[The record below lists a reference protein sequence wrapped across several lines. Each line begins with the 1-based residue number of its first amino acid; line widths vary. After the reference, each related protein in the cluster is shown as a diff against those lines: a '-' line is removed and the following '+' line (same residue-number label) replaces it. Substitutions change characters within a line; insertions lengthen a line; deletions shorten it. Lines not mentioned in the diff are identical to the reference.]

1 MMQDPFV
8 LVSELPEENPHY
20 LRAVTQMGD
29 HSEVV
34 ADQDILTANGMKL
47 IAKGSRIDSHQFNLL
62 TKHKLSSPIDQCLST
77 PHLVDSNQLAIEV
90 GKILGTDLF
99 IARVAARAGDPLAI
113 KQQFAEMSL
122 PAPIQFRLTVMKD
135 QRPELFEHGLRVSI
149 WAHALAQQ
157 TQLPDEY
164 RSNLMLAAIC
174 HDQGEMHTDP
184 ELLTSA
190 HQIAPVQRRFIHVHP
205 ISSYLLVNK
214 LANFPTMAAQAI
226 LHHHERLDG
235 SGYPYGLRKGEIHPL
250 SQFIAVADVCDAILR
265 CFDVQRLLVSFSL
278 NKTRF
283 DLRLI
288 RAVAELV
295 KGLPFEHNL
304 SCKTGNSLLQLHHIA
319 DLLEGWLA
327 LHTMLKMQI
336 KAGAAQDSKIGF
348 LFERM
353 DGIRS
358 LVLQMGFNPD
368 DIHGIQTIAQ
378 DDPSL
383 KVELQMMLNEMEW
396 ILNDMANEIDR
407 RSPTLD
413 GVPQAVFNDLVYQL
427 RESVEAEK
435 RS

>member
-1 MMQDPFV
+1 MQDPLA

-29 HSEVV
+29 HKEVV
-34 ADQDILTANGMKL
+34 ADQDIFAENGMKL
-47 IAKGSRIDSHQFNLL
+47 LAKGSRIDSHQFDLL
-62 TKHKLSSPIDQCLST
+62 TQHKLSAPIDQCLSAT
-77 PHLVDSNQLAIEV
+77 HSVDSHQLAIEV

-99 IARVAARAGDPLAI
+99 IARVAARAGGLAVI
-113 KQQFAEMSL
+113 KPQFAAMAL

-135 QRPELFEHGLRVSI
+135 QRPELFEHALRVSI

-174 HDQGEMHTDP
+174 HDLGAMHTDP

-190 HQIAPVQRRFIHVHP
+190 HQIAPVQRRLIHVHP

-214 LANFPTMAAQAI
+214 QANFPTMAALAI

-235 SGYPYGLRKGEIHPL
+235 SGYPYGLRKGAIHPL
-250 SQFIAVADVCDAILR
+250 SQFIAVADVSDAILR
-265 CFDVQRLLVSFSL
+265 RFDVQRLLVSFSL

-283 DLRLI
+283 DSRLI

-295 KGLPFEHNL
+295 QGQPFECNV
-304 SCKTGNSLLQLHHIA
+304 SYKTANSSLQLHHIA

-353 DGIRS
+353 DGVRS

-383 KVELQMMLNEMEW
+383 KVKLQTMLDEMEW

-407 RSPTLD
+407 RSPSLD
-413 GVPQAVFNDLVYQL
+413 GVPQAVFDDLVYPL
-427 RESVEAEK
+427 RETGERA
-435 RS
+435 

>member
-1 MMQDPFV
+1 MQDPLV
-8 LVSELPEENPHY
+8 LASELPEENPHY
-20 LRAVTQMGD
+20 LRAVTQMGN

-34 ADQDILTANGMKL
+34 ADQDILAANGMKL
-47 IAKGSRIDSHQFNLL
+47 IAKGSRIDSHQFDLL
-62 TKHKLSSPIDQCLST
+62 TQHQLSSPIDQCLST
-77 PHLVDSNQLAIEV
+77 THPVDSHQLAIEV

-113 KQQFAEMSL
+113 KQQLAEMVL

-135 QRPELFEHGLRVSI
+135 QRPELFEHALRACI
-149 WAHALAQQ
+149 WTHALAQQ
-157 TQLPDEY
+157 TQLPSEY
-164 RSNLMLAAIC
+164 RSKLMLAAIC
-174 HDQGEMHTDP
+174 HDLGEMHTDP

-190 HQIAPVQRRFIHVHP
+190 HLIAPVQRRYIHMHP
-205 ISSYLLVNK
+205 ITSYLLVHK
-214 LANFPTMAAQAI
+214 LAHFPTMAAQAI

-235 SGYPYGLRKGEIHPL
+235 SGYPYGLRKGAIHPL

-265 CFDVQRLLVSFSL
+265 RFDVQRLLVSFTL

-283 DLRLI
+283 DSQLI
-288 RAVAELV
+288 HAVCELV
-295 KGLPFEHNL
+295 QGLPFERNL
-304 SCKTGNSLLQLHHIA
+304 HFKTGNSSLQLHHIA

-327 LHTMLKMQI
+327 LYAMLKIQI

-358 LVLQMGFNPD
+358 LVLKMGFNPD

-378 DDPSL
+378 ENPSL
-383 KVELQMMLNEMEW
+383 KIELQTMLDEMEW

-407 RSPTLD
+407 RSPSLD
-413 GVPQAVFNDLVYQL
+413 GVPPAVFDDLVHQL
-427 RESVEAEK
+427 RESIEPE
-435 RS
+435 